1 MDSDLARNLTSDL
14 DESLSVVSGD
24 NGFLGENSSSGDNS
38 SLGKNSSLADNSSL
52 GKNSLVTAFILGL
65 VVTPN
70 GPCHYWFINNGRA
83 IGFWRLEVLTDR

>member
-38 SLGKNSSLADNSSL
+38 SLADNSSL

-70 GPCHYWFINNGRA
+70 GLCHYWITNNGRA
-83 IGFWRLEVLTDR
+83 IGCWRLEVLTDR

>member
-38 SLGKNSSLADNSSL
+38 SLAD
-52 GKNSLVTAFILGL
+52 NSLVTAFILGL

-70 GPCHYWFINNGRA
+70 GLCHYWITNNGRA

>member
-1 MDSDLARNLTSDL
+1 LLYLISRGGDADLDSDLARNLTSDL

-38 SLGKNSSLADNSSL
+38 SLAD
-52 GKNSLVTAFILGL
+52 NSLVTAFILGL

>member
-24 NGFLGENSSSGDNS
+24 NGFLGENSSSGD
-38 SLGKNSSLADNSSL
+38 NSSLADNSSL